1 MCYQRVFALKTK
13 SLLAAQS
20 QKYTIV
26 FPISITKMQAKG
38 AFSKVPLPKR
48 QVVIRPQSLPKM
60 MTIVSEFSDSSDSL
74 AKVSSSRRANLL
86 SSVGLVVGAS
96 ICLPR
101 AADAAYGDSAR
112 VFGEKT
118 KTSDF
123 TQFVEDEFSVDIPAK
138 WNPDGSKINGSK
150 LR

>member
-1 MCYQRVFALKTK
+1 
-13 SLLAAQS
+13 
-20 QKYTIV
+20 
-26 FPISITKMQAKG
+26 
-38 AFSKVPLPKR
+38 
-48 QVVIRPQSLPKM
+48 M